1 MSCDT
6 SHIENTLLFMCAQLY
21 ASPEIIWLAVS
32 DRKSV
37 FIPSLTFAEQDEYLP
52 IFASDVLK
60 FF

>member
-1 MSCDT
+1 
-6 SHIENTLLFMCAQLY
+6 MCAQLY

-52 IFASDVLK
+52 IFASDVLR